1 MQGYK
6 TFMAKPKDV
15 EQQRKWYLVDA
26 TDIPLGRLA
35 ARVAHVLM
43 GKHKP
48 EYTPHVDTGDFVIII
63 NAANV
68 KLTGKKIDQSVIHSY
83 SGYKGGLKSVP
94 YRVML
99 EKSPERLVEIVVKG
113 MLPRNK
119 LKYARKLKVYAG
131 PDHPHEAQKP
141 EILDI

>member
-6 TFMAKPKDV
+6 TFMAKPRDV

-35 ARVAHVLM
+35 ARVARVLM

-48 EYTPHVDTGDFVIII
+48 EYTPHVDTGDFVVII

-68 KLTGKKIDQSVIHSY
+68 KLTGRKIDQSLIYSY
-83 SGYKGGLKSVP
+83 SGYKGGLKAVP

-99 EKSPERLVEIVVKG
+99 EKNPERLVEIVVKG

>member
-6 TFMAKPKDV
+6 TFMAKPRDV

-35 ARVAHVLM
+35 ARVARVLM

-48 EYTPHVDTGDFVIII
+48 EYTSHVDTGDFVVII

-68 KLTGKKIDQSVIHSY
+68 KLTGRKIDQS
-83 SGYKGGLKSVP
+83 
-94 YRVML
+94 
-99 EKSPERLVEIVVKG
+99 LV
-113 MLPRNK
+113 
-119 LKYARKLKVYAG
+119 
-131 PDHPHEAQKP
+131 
-141 EILDI
+141 

>member
-6 TFMAKPKDV
+6 TFMTKPKEV
-15 EQQRKWYLVDA
+15 EQQRKWYVVDA
-26 TDIPLGRLA
+26 TDMPLGRLA
-35 ARVAHVLM
+35 ACIAPILM

-48 EYTPHVDTGDFVIII
+48 NYTPHVDTGDFVIVV

-68 KLTGKKIDQSVIHSY
+68 KLTGKKGIQSVVYSY
-83 SGYKGGLKSVP
+83 SGYKGGLKSTP
-94 YRVML
+94 YNVLL
-99 EKSPERLVEIVVKG
+99 EKKPERLIERVVKG

-119 LKYARKLKVYAG
+119 LKYHRKLKVYAG

-141 EILDI
+141 EALDI

>member
-6 TFMAKPKDV
+6 TFMAKPRDV

-48 EYTPHVDTGDFVIII
+48 EYTPHVDTGDFVVII

-68 KLTGKKIDQSVIHSY
+68 KLTGRKIDQSLVYSY

-99 EKSPERLVEIVVKG
+99 EKNPERLVEIVVKG